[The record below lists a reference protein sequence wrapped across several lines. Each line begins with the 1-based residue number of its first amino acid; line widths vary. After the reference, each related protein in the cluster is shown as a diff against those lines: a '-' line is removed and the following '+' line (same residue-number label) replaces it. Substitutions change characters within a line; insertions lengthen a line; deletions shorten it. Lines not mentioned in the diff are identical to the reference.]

1 MKKGCTLFLAF
12 LFLNALPV
20 RCDSQDPVR
29 VERLSERV
37 LMLTEDSPME
47 NIIVAVAAK
56 KGIVVI
62 DSTGSPA
69 TAALFRKAIEKEF
82 ARNDFKYII
91 NTHPHWD
98 HAWGNQVFPEA
109 VVIGHENS
117 LGQAAQQA
125 RSAENMLRRG
135 RERVVALRQGLQKA
149 GTDADQK
156 AKLLPE
162 IAFQERIVQGLSA
175 AFSPV
180 PPAISFSD
188 TLTLDMGDVSF
199 KLYFFGR
206 AHSGSDIFI
215 YIPAEKILVT
225 GDIFLDVGW
234 LPLFSGMETLDIPK
248 WCEVLD
254 RLFNDADGFS
264 TVIPG
269 HRKTWSRDKLK
280 MWKEYI
286 ENLWTGINAAKKE
299 KLTLA
304 QVLERFPLEE
314 RYLYLKE
321 LGHSEQRIREF
332 HERNVEAFWRQLLV
346 PITPLIEQATAK
358 DGIAAAIEK
367 CRVLWRSQRDEYDF
381 SERSLNQLGYRFLS
395 QDKPSAAIGLFAFI
409 VELHP
414 ASANAYDS
422 LGEAYMVAGDREMAV
437 RNYEK
442 SLELNAGNQNAK
454 DMLKRLR
461 QAGAAAGALTQ
472 QETVTAEMIVAKCA
486 EAMGGMEKISL
497 IKTMRVNE
505 IFPDHGEHAMIFEM
519 KRPNWF
525 RNPRINLVFD
535 GKRACFLKGPGNKSG
550 PELVDEDEWK
560 DFEVDMAFHFPAF
573 FDYPAAF
580 AGVESVDGRDAAKLS
595 VNLPLGAVMTYYIDS
610 KSFLIFRAAAK
621 FVLGGK
627 EHTPYRDFFDYR
639 QVNGVLLPHG
649 FSYGSRTGQM
659 KGRVKSIETNF
670 DFPEAW
676 VKIPD
681 ILN

>member
-1 MKKGCTLFLAF
+1 MKKSCLLFLAF
-12 LFLNALPV
+12 LFLNALLV
-20 RCDSQDPVR
+20 RCDAADPVR

-47 NIIVAVAAK
+47 NIIVAVATK

-82 ARNDFKYII
+82 ARNDFKYVID
-91 NTHPHWD
+91 THPHWD

-117 LGQAAQQA
+117 LVQGGVEAQA
-125 RSAENMLRRG
+125 RTAANMLRRA
-135 RERVVALRQGLQKA
+135 RERVAALQQGLQKA
-149 GTDADQK
+149 GNDADQK

-162 IAFQERIVQGLSA
+162 LAFQERIVQGLSD
-175 AFSPV
+175 AFTPV

-188 TLTLDMGDVSF
+188 TMALDMGDVLF

-215 YIPAEKILVT
+215 HIPAEKILVS

-234 LPLFSGMETLDIPK
+234 LPLFSGMDTLDIPK
-248 WCEVLD
+248 WCDVLD
-254 RLFNDADGFS
+254 RLFNEADGFS

-286 ENLWTGINAAKKE
+286 ENLWTGINVAKKE

-314 RYLYLKE
+314 RFFYLKE

-358 DGIAAAIEK
+358 DGMAAAIEK

-381 SERSLNQLGYRFLS
+381 SERSLNQLGYRFLN
-395 QDKPSAAIGLFAFI
+395 QDDSPAAIELFQFI
-409 VELHP
+409 VELYP

-422 LGEAYMVAGDREMAV
+422 LGEACMAAGKKELAV

-442 SLELNAGNQNAK
+442 SLELDANNQNAK
-454 DMLKRLR
+454 DMLQRLR
-461 QAGAAAGALTQ
+461 QQ
-472 QETVTAEMIVAKCA
+472 
-486 EAMGGMEKISL
+486 
-497 IKTMRVNE
+497 
-505 IFPDHGEHAMIFEM
+505 
-519 KRPNWF
+519 
-525 RNPRINLVFD
+525 
-535 GKRACFLKGPGNKSG
+535 
-550 PELVDEDEWK
+550 
-560 DFEVDMAFHFPAF
+560 
-573 FDYPAAF
+573 
-580 AGVESVDGRDAAKLS
+580 
-595 VNLPLGAVMTYYIDS
+595 
-610 KSFLIFRAAAK
+610 
-621 FVLGGK
+621 
-627 EHTPYRDFFDYR
+627 
-639 QVNGVLLPHG
+639 
-649 FSYGSRTGQM
+649 
-659 KGRVKSIETNF
+659 
-670 DFPEAW
+670 
-676 VKIPD
+676 
-681 ILN
+681 